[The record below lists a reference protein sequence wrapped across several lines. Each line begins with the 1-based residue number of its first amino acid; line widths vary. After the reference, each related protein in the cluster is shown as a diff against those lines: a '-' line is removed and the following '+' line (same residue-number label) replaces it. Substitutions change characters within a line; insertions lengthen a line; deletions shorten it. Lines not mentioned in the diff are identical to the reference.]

1 MIDKHCETWKLN
13 SKTYTQQKKQQNK
26 MKLKKL
32 TSGHAKVTQHL
43 TNDKLLKAILKNLY
57 IFSTPILCI

>member
-13 SKTYTQQKKQQNK
+13 SKTYTQQQKQQNK

-32 TSGHAKVTQHL
+32 TSRHAKVTQHL
-43 TNDKLLKAILKNLY
+43 TNDKLLKAILKNN
-57 IFSTPILCI
+57 